1 MADNHEMAHSVAT
14 APWATMD
21 EPSTGGNQTGLLRM
35 SD

>member
-1 MADNHEMAHSVAT
+1 MADNHEMAYSVARR
-14 APWATMD
+14 PLATMI

>member
-14 APWATMD
+14 GRLATMGK
-21 EPSTGGNQTGLLRM
+21 PSTCGNQTGLLRK